1 MSEHWYQEAVFYEL
15 YLRAFSDGNGDGHG
29 DFKGAIEKL
38 DYVKSLGID
47 CIWILPMYPSPLRD
61 DGYDVADFTDIHP
74 DYGTLDDFQ
83 SFLDAAHKLELKV
96 IIDLI
101 FNHTSDQ
108 HPWFQAARNDPTSDF
123 HDYYVWSDKAQK
135 YSEARIIFID
145 SEESNW
151 TYDTRAGKYFWHRFY
166 SNQPDLNYDNPAVHE
181 EMLGV
186 IRFWLDMGVDGFR
199 ADAVPYLYEREGTN
213 GENLPETHGFLKKV
227 RRLLN
232 EEYPG
237 RIYIAEANQ
246 WPEDLLPYFGDGD
259 EFHMCFHFPLMPRLY
274 MALKRGNKEPI
285 LDVLA
290 QTPAIPPG
298 TQWLIFLRNHDELT
312 LEMVTEEERQWMWEQ
327 YAPEQQM
334 RLNQG
339 IRRRLTPLVDNNR
352 RKWLLLNALLLS
364 LPGAPIIYY
373 GDELGMGDNID
384 LPDRYGCRTPM
395 QWSDGRN
402 GGFSQA
408 SKSYLPVNDDPVFG
422 YKQVNVKSQEADQ
435 SSFLWATRFL
445 LEARSNTPALRK
457 GTLEH
462 LNVNNPA
469 LLAYW
474 RVHEKSRLLCLYN
487 LSDEQQAISLDLT
500 AFQEFTVQDLLVPG
514 EAEAVTAFPMVKL
527 LAPHASHWLRLEKA

>member
-1 MSEHWYQEAVFYEL
+1 
-15 YLRAFSDGNGDGHG
+15 
-29 DFKGAIEKL
+29 
-38 DYVKSLGID
+38 
-47 CIWILPMYPSPLRD
+47 
-61 DGYDVADFTDIHP
+61 
-74 DYGTLDDFQ
+74 
-83 SFLDAAHKLELKV
+83 
-96 IIDLI
+96 
-101 FNHTSDQ
+101 
-108 HPWFQAARNDPTSDF
+108 
-123 HDYYVWSDKAQK
+123 VWSETGQE

-145 SEESNW
+145 YEESNW
-151 TYDTRAGKYFWHRFY
+151 TYDPVADKYFWHRFY
-166 SNQPDLNYDNPAVHE
+166 FNQPDLNYDNPAVHE
-181 EMLGV
+181 EMLQV

-213 GENLPETHGFLKKV
+213 SENLPETHSFLKKV

-232 EEYPG
+232 DEYPG
-237 RIYIAEANQ
+237 RICIAEANQ
-246 WPEDLLPYFGDGD
+246 WPEDLLPYFGGGD

-274 MALKRGNKEPI
+274 MALKRGNKQPI

-290 QTPAIPPG
+290 QTPAKPPG

-327 YAPEQQM
+327 YAPDPQM

-352 RKWLLLNALLLS
+352 RKWLLLNALPLS

-373 GDELGMGDNID
+373 GDEIGMGDNII
-384 LPDRYGCRTPM
+384 LPDRHGCRTPM
-395 QWSDGRN
+395 QWSDGKN

-422 YKQVNVKSQEADQ
+422 YKQVNVKSQEVDQ
-435 SSFLWATRFL
+435 SSFLWAMRFL

-500 AFQEFTVQDLLVPG
+500 SFQGFTVQDLLVPG
-514 EAEAVTAFPMVKL
+514 DAEAVTAFPMVKL
-527 LAPHASHWLRLEKA
+527 LAPHASHWLRFEKAPD